1 VHLLKNQIAL
11 LALILALSTQ
21 APAEA
26 QPTWTTPNST
36 SIPTQ
41 ATDSPA
47 PENTTPAPAI
57 ANAPSSTRPSASAP
71 SAGAPGSES
80 PKVTVAPGRGVT
92 ITSPSGDYAINLRAR
107 VQLRAA
113 FTTHEER
120 PNDLEASIRTARFFV
135 AGHLLVPELKYLM
148 QLALANNDFE
158 RDNASPIFDAF
169 LEYVAIRDLN
179 IRVGQFFVPFDR
191 ARTIREFALQF
202 VDRQTVVRELSL
214 DRDFGLMLSSQDLFG
229 TGVLGYNLF
238 LGSGDGRNRVLDA
251 KNPNGPQKP
260 GVLLVGR
267 VTVRPFGAFDDD
279 QEADLT
285 RDARPRLAI
294 GVAGGY
300 NVRSNRDR
308 STLGATYTAGTFDY
322 VHAAA
327 DLVFKWHGLS
337 LLGEFL
343 YRAADHRSNGTM
355 PATGMPVVESS
366 RSGYGYLAQAG
377 QMLTQ
382 HVEVVARWEQLFA
395 REPTDRAL
403 VDLADYGG
411 RQLGGGVNV
420 YLNGHLLKLQSDYF
434 WVSGPKSGRE
444 QHIARL
450 QLDAS
455 F

>member
-1 VHLLKNQIAL
+1 MHLLKNRFAL
-11 LALILALSTQ
+11 LGLVAALSSA
-21 APAEA
+21 APAGA
-26 QPTWTTPNST
+26 QPSSTIPNST
-36 SIPTQ
+36 SIPTTS
-41 ATDSPA
+41 AASPA
-47 PENTTPAPAI
+47 PENTTSAPLAISPPAPVEAPKTAA
-57 ANAPSSTRPSASAP
+57 AND
-71 SAGAPGSES
+71 S

-92 ITSPSGDYAINLRAR
+92 VTSASGDYAINLRAR

-113 FTTHEER
+113 FTSHEER
-120 PNDLEASIRTARFFV
+120 ADDLEASVRTARFFV

-169 LEYVAIRDLN
+169 LEYVALRDLN
-179 IRVGQFFVPFDR
+179 VRVGQFFVPFDR

-202 VDRQTVVRELSL
+202 VDRQSVVRELSL

-229 TGVLGYNLF
+229 SGVLGYNLF
-238 LGSGDGRNRVLDA
+238 VGSGDGRNRVLDA

-260 GVLLVGR
+260 GVLLVAR
-267 VTVRPFGAFDDD
+267 LTVRPFGAFDDD
-279 QEADLT
+279 QEADLS
-285 RDARPRLAI
+285 RDARPRLAV
-294 GVAGGY
+294 GVAGAY
-300 NVRSNRDR
+300 NARSNRDR

-337 LLGEFL
+337 VLGEFL
-343 YRAADHRSNGTM
+343 YRAADHRSNSTM
-355 PATGMPVVESS
+355 PATGMALVESS

-377 QMLTQ
+377 QMLSQ
-382 HVEVVARWEQLFA
+382 HVEIVARWEQLFA
-395 REPTDRAL
+395 RDATDRAL
-403 VDLADYGG
+403 TDMADYAG